1 MFLIITP
8 PGKKDGALRHLTD
21 EETQPGKVNS
31 TFEKQQSWD
40 WPQGGS
46 DFLVCPMG
54 IPASE
59 EHKPKIGW
67 CFYTVD
73 LKPTPTFPN
82 NEQSIV
88 HSRYS

>member
-1 MFLIITP
+1 MAP
-8 PGKKDGALRHLTD
+8 
-21 EETQPGKVNS
+21 
-31 TFEKQQSWD
+31 
-40 WPQGGS
+40 GGS

-59 EHKPKIGW
+59 ELKPKIGW

-82 NEQSIV
+82 NVSNLLYIPDILRNCSAELTDGKTPIAGERRVSTE
-88 HSRYS
+88 SYLT